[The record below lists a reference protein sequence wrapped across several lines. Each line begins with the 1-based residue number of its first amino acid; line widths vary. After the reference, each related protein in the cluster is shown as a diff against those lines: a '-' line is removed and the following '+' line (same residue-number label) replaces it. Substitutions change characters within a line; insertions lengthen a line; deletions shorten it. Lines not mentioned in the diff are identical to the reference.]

1 MGLDPS
7 LAVMLRD
14 GEESAAELAAIPD
27 SDALRTADEAI
38 TRTHRENNS
47 EVFASFEAEMERRA
61 ERYLDGSQPD
71 FAKASV
77 IELFAFCVAREKLAS
92 MINSGV
98 KRHKRQKVDLPA
110 T

>member
-1 MGLDPS
+1 MGLDPA
-7 LAVMLRD
+7 LAGRLRIGD
-14 GEESAAELAAIPD
+14 EAAAELTATPD

-38 TRTHRENNS
+38 TRSHRESNS
-47 EVFASFEAEMERRA
+47 DVGASFKAKIERMAEH
-61 ERYLDGSQPD
+61 YLDASQPD